1 MADERLWIY
10 AIADSGI
17 TSRGIMLEPII
28 AFSETLNV
36 AAGPGSS
43 YDAAFVERGTTE
55 AMWYI
60 DGEGVPRK
68 GRLVTV
74 TPLSVAAPINMTAP
88 GGTPWYSLGRGRNGG
103 SKPAD
108 SVFANFWPTTSGGI
122 NGWMTLFMPTG
133 PYDEI
138 VESFTGGNNPG
149 DPFEYPIYTQLT
161 ATVGLYQHGGKVRV
175 NTGFISPP
183 TLTDCTPPAPEV
195 DCDIFND
202 ADTKP
207 KLLANDGV
215 RAVAMY
221 EKPNV
226 SGNHFMGVISV
237 SGDVPTLD
245 SEVALSFTFDRG
257 QHAGGGDHLE
267 HLADSIY
274 VYGQRD
280 SASSTGPKFR
290 KITAGTVIS
299 VEAPMFPSSFMT
311 AWDATT
317 IEVFALIPLDAANI
331 AIVYYVRDI
340 ALVNAKIAI
349 RTFNINTGSRDYD
362 DIVVRTDTGANMS
375 SSGIYMALVGSK
387 LIVSWHDRPTV
398 TKRLSTYSVLV

>member
-10 AIADSGI
+10 SIADSGI
-17 TSRGIMLEPII
+17 TSRGIMLEPVIV
-28 AFSETLNV
+28 FSETLNV
-36 AAGPGSS
+36 AAAPSLNYNS
-43 YDAAFVERGTTE
+43 ALVARGTTE

-60 DGEGVPRK
+60 DGEPTPRK
-68 GRLVTV
+68 GRLITV
-74 TPLSVAAPINMTAP
+74 TPISVAAPINMTAP

-138 VESFTGGNNPG
+138 VESFIGGINPG
-149 DPFEYPIYTQLT
+149 DPYEYPIYTQLT

-183 TLTDCTPPAPEV
+183 TLTNCGLV

-202 ADTKP
+202 ANTKP
-207 KLLANDGV
+207 KLLSNDGV

-221 EKPNV
+221 EKPNA

-237 SGDVPTLD
+237 AGDVPTLD
-245 SEVALSFTFDRG
+245 SEVALSFTFVRG
-257 QHAGGGDHLE
+257 QSAGHGDHLE
-267 HLADSIY
+267 HLDSSIY
-274 VYGQRD
+274 VFGQRGVGG
-280 SASSTGPKFR
+280 SSGGSTGPKFR
-290 KITAGTVIS
+290 KITAGTTIS
-299 VEAPMFPSSFMT
+299 VEALMFPSSFVA

-317 IEVFALIPLDAANI
+317 IEVFALVPVDAANV
-331 AIVYYVRDI
+331 AIVYYVEDGT
-340 ALVNAKIAI
+340 NAKIAI
-349 RTFNINTGSRDYD
+349 RTFNINTGSRDD
-362 DIVVRTDTGANMS
+362 GEVVVRTDTLGNMTDG
-375 SSGIYMALVGSK
+375 GIYMTLVGSK
-387 LIVSWHDRPTV
+387 LIVTWIDRPTL
-398 TKRLSTYSVLV
+398 TKRLTTYTVLT